1 MSDTQ
6 EKYVHSLKKIKE
18 AEDKVDTEIA
28 NHRKKIDEE
37 IKKLQ
42 ADMEKAI
49 AKSKLDGEKLVESS
63 IEQARNTTTIQTE
76 KIIEDAKKKAE
87 TILTQVNAQ
96 TSQEIID
103 ILLKGVE

>member
-18 AEDKVDTEIA
+18 AEDKADTEIA